1 MIGLRQTAPLFP
13 TSMHLPT
20 LEMPTQDRFS
30 PDLDPSFWDG
40 GAAAAAAPEDA
51 IMGGFTAGK
60 VGPVNVEA
68 IAALH
73 DFLPVKLPRTTC
85 SIPAESLI
93 RQIGRMATTA
103 EPWLPVGTVGPFLI
117 MGHCRAE
124 SSDYWGVPTAFIIRI
139 MIDAEQYES
148 ILKDFISRLGFK
160 PIAAANACESLTAPA
175 FAGDLNAAFS
185 WFVEQYPMSQD
196 DREKM
201 QRLLEEHGKKAFQT
215 IDDLK
220 FLPRHY
226 GVCIMRLATGAQ
238 IYNPE
243 EAPGQSMFPDTLLE
257 KHNVFPLF
265 CGKQHVYLLSASA
278 SVYAFED
285 EWLSSGN
292 EPVKVI
298 PVLADTAAIRAAI
311 ARNRSRSSGQST
323 SHVVAGE
330 LTFSDSGQMV
340 EIDPMDMGRINP
352 ANPNNTA
359 EQLVMWAIYRALT
372 LRASDLHIEK
382 FYNTA
387 RFRARIDGELV
398 VIHSCS
404 EEALQRV
411 IAMIK
416 NWSNMGQ
423 ERQACQD
430 GRFAMRIGQKRVDV
444 RVAAVPHRKE
454 FQKIIMRFLDKMDGI
469 KKLSELNLS
478 QRQMSIVKQIMGR
491 DQGLALVTGPT
502 GSGKTTTLYAF
513 LNSINDDNINIQ
525 TIEDPIEYEIEGIN
539 QTQTDPFHGLSFA
552 NGLRALLR
560 ADPDVILIGE
570 SRDGETAGSAI
581 NAALTGHLV
590 LTTLH
595 ANDSLRAISRLLSMG
610 VEPFLLAD
618 ALAMSQAQR
627 LVRRLCPYCKQPAVI
642 TQEIQDF
649 LYYQGCITE
658 PLTDPLYQKVGCDE
672 CNSTG
677 YTGRIALMEMTL
689 VNGEMSN
696 LIATGAP
703 VNELRRAAEK
713 DGFRTLYQE
722 GLSQV
727 ISGNTTFDEISCL
740 SYTSMS

>member
-1 MIGLRQTAPLFP
+1 
-13 TSMHLPT
+13 
-20 LEMPTQDRFS
+20 MPAQDRIPADLEPSIWDAGAPSPSEPILLGGFS
-30 PDLDPSFWDG
+30 P
-40 GAAAAAAPEDA
+40 A
-51 IMGGFTAGK
+51 K
-60 VGPVNVEA
+60 VGPVNIESVA
-68 IAALH
+68 IEFDL
-73 DFLPVKLPRTTC
+73 LPVKLPRTTC
-85 SIPAESLI
+85 SIPAESLL

-103 EPWLPVGTVGPFLI
+103 EPWMPVGTVGPFLI
-117 MGHCRAE
+117 MGHCRPD
-124 SSDYWGVPTAFIIRI
+124 STDCWGVPEEFIIRI
-139 MIDAEQYES
+139 AIDPEQYES

-160 PIAAANACESLTAPA
+160 PIAATNPCEHLKPPA
-175 FAGDLNAAFS
+175 FGGDLNAAFS
-185 WFVEQYPMSQD
+185 WFTAEFPMSQD

-201 QRLLEEHGKKAFQT
+201 QRLLEEHGKKAFHT
-215 IDDLK
+215 MDDLK

-226 GVCIMRLATGAQ
+226 GVCVMRLATGAQ

-257 KHNVFPLF
+257 KHNVFPLY
-265 CGKQHVYLLSASA
+265 CGKQHIYLLSATA

-298 PVLADTAAIRAAI
+298 PVLADPAAIRAAI
-311 ARNRSRSSGQST
+311 TRNRSRSSTRET
-323 SHVVAGE
+323 SNNVQAGE
-330 LTFSDSGQMV
+330 LTFSDNGQMV
-340 EIDPMDMGRINP
+340 EIDPMDMSRINP
-352 ANPNNTA
+352 ANPNNSA

-539 QTQTDPFHGLSFA
+539 QTQTDPYHGLSFA

-570 SRDGETAGSAI
+570 SRDGETAGAAI

-610 VEPFLLAD
+610 VEPYLLAD

-627 LVRRLCPYCKQPAVI
+627 LVRRLCPYCKQPAAI

-658 PLTDPLYQKVGCDE
+658 ALTDPLYQKVGCDE
-672 CNSTG
+672 CNNTG
-677 YTGRIALMEMTL
+677 YSGRVALMEMCL

-722 GLSQV
+722 GLAQV
-727 ISGNTTFDEISCL
+727 IAGNTTFDEISCL
-740 SYTSMS
+740 SYTSMG

>member
-1 MIGLRQTAPLFP
+1 
-13 TSMHLPT
+13 
-20 LEMPTQDRFS
+20 
-30 PDLDPSFWDG
+30 
-40 GAAAAAAPEDA
+40 
-51 IMGGFTAGK
+51 
-60 VGPVNVEA
+60 
-68 IAALH
+68 
-73 DFLPVKLPRTTC
+73 
-85 SIPAESLI
+85 
-93 RQIGRMATTA
+93 
-103 EPWLPVGTVGPFLI
+103 
-117 MGHCRAE
+117 
-124 SSDYWGVPTAFIIRI
+124 
-139 MIDAEQYES
+139 
-148 ILKDFISRLGFK
+148 
-160 PIAAANACESLTAPA
+160 
-175 FAGDLNAAFS
+175 
-185 WFVEQYPMSQD
+185 
-196 DREKM
+196 
-201 QRLLEEHGKKAFQT
+201 
-215 IDDLK
+215 
-220 FLPRHY
+220 
-226 GVCIMRLATGAQ
+226 
-238 IYNPE
+238 
-243 EAPGQSMFPDTLLE
+243 
-257 KHNVFPLF
+257 
-265 CGKQHVYLLSASA
+265 
-278 SVYAFED
+278 
-285 EWLSSGN
+285 
-292 EPVKVI
+292 
-298 PVLADTAAIRAAI
+298 
-311 ARNRSRSSGQST
+311 
-323 SHVVAGE
+323 
-330 LTFSDSGQMV
+330 
-340 EIDPMDMGRINP
+340 
-352 ANPNNTA
+352 
-359 EQLVMWAIYRALT
+359 MWVIYRALT

-478 QRQMSIVKQIMGR
+478 QRQMSIIKQIMGR

-513 LNSINDDNINIQ
+513 LNSINDDNVNIQ

-539 QTQTDPFHGLSFA
+539 QTQTDAYHGLTFA

-570 SRDGETAGSAI
+570 SRDGETAGAAI

-610 VEPFLLAD
+610 VEAFLLAD

-627 LVRRLCPYCKQPAVI
+627 LVRRLCPYCKQPAAI

-658 PLTDPLYQKVGCDE
+658 PLTEPLYQKVGCDE
-672 CNSTG
+672 CNTTG
-677 YTGRIALMEMTL
+677 YSGRVALMEMCL

-696 LIATGAP
+696 LIAVGAP

-722 GLSQV
+722 GLTQV
-727 ISGNTTFDEISCL
+727 IAGNTTFDEISCL
-740 SYTSMS
+740 SYTSMG

>member
-1 MIGLRQTAPLFP
+1 
-13 TSMHLPT
+13 MHPPDIL
-20 LEMPTQDRFS
+20 MPAQDRI
-30 PDLDPSFWDG
+30 PADLEPSFWDA
-40 GAAAAAAPEDA
+40 GAPAPTEPVL
-51 IMGGFTAGK
+51 MGGFSPAK
-60 VGPVNVEA
+60 VGPVNIESV
-68 IAALH
+68 AAEFDL
-73 DFLPVKLPRTTC
+73 LPVKLPRTTC
-85 SIPAESLI
+85 SIPAENLL

-103 EPWLPVGTVGPFLI
+103 EPWMPVGTVGPFLI
-117 MGHCRAE
+117 MGHCRPD
-124 SSDYWGVPTAFIIRI
+124 STDYWGVPEGFIIRI
-139 MIDAEQYES
+139 AIDPEQYES

-160 PIAAANACESLTAPA
+160 PMAAANPCEHLQIPA

-185 WFVEQYPMSQD
+185 WFTAEFPMSQD

-201 QRLLEEHGKKAFQT
+201 QRLLEEQGKKAFHT

-226 GVCIMRLATGAQ
+226 GVCVMRLATGAQ

-243 EAPGQSMFPDTLLE
+243 EAPGQNMFPDTLLE
-257 KHNVFPLF
+257 KHNVFPLY
-265 CGKQHVYLLSASA
+265 CGKQHIYLLSATA

-292 EPVKVI
+292 DPVKVI
-298 PVLADTAAIRAAI
+298 PVLADPAAIRAAI
-311 ARNRSRSSGQST
+311 TRNRSRTST
-323 SHVVAGE
+323 RETNNNVQAGE
-330 LTFSDSGQMV
+330 LTFSDNGQMV
-340 EIDPMDMGRINP
+340 EIDPMDMSRINP
-352 ANPNNTA
+352 ANPNNSA

-539 QTQTDPFHGLSFA
+539 QTQTDPYHGLSFA

-570 SRDGETAGSAI
+570 SRDGETAGAAI

-610 VEPFLLAD
+610 VEPYLLAD

-627 LVRRLCPYCKQPAVI
+627 LVRRLCPYCKQPAAI

-658 PLTDPLYQKVGCDE
+658 ALTDPLYQKVGCDE
-672 CNSTG
+672 CNNTG
-677 YTGRIALMEMTL
+677 YSGRVALMEMCL
-689 VNGEMSN
+689 VNGGMSN

-722 GLSQV
+722 GLAQV
-727 ISGNTTFDEISCL
+727 IAGNTTFDEISCL

>member
-1 MIGLRQTAPLFP
+1 
-13 TSMHLPT
+13 MHSPQSDIILPH
-20 LEMPTQDRFS
+20 QDRFTA
-30 PDLDPSFWDG
+30 DADPAFWDG
-40 GAAAAAAPEDA
+40 VNNPNHELSNLT
-51 IMGGFTAGK
+51 GGFSAAK
-60 VGPVNVEA
+60 AGPVNVEN
-68 IAALH
+68 AAAASNL
-73 DFLPVKLPRTTC
+73 LPVKLPRTTC
-85 SIPAESLI
+85 SIPAENLL

-117 MGHCRAE
+117 MGHCRPE
-124 SSDYWGVPTAFIIRI
+124 SRDCWGVPAAFVVRI
-139 MIDAEQYES
+139 VIDAGQYES
-148 ILKDFISRLGFK
+148 ILKDFITRLGFK
-160 PIAAANACESLTAPA
+160 PLAASNPCEGLTPPA

-185 WFVEQYPMSQD
+185 WFTAHYPMSPD

-201 QRLLEEHGKKAFQT
+201 QRLLDEHGKKPLQL

-226 GVCIMRLATGAQ
+226 GVCIMRLATGVP

-243 EAPGQSMFPDTLLE
+243 EAPGQTMFPDTLLE
-257 KHNVFPLF
+257 KHNVFPLY
-265 CGKQHVYLLSASA
+265 CGKQHVYLLSATS

-292 EPVKVI
+292 DPVKVI
-298 PVLADTAAIRAAI
+298 PVLADTAAIRGAI
-311 ARNRSRSSGQST
+311 TRNRSRSSGST
-323 SHVVAGE
+323 ASNVAVGE
-330 LTFSDSGQMV
+330 MTFSDNGQLV
-340 EIDPMDMGRINP
+340 EIDPMDMARINP
-352 ANPNNTA
+352 ANPNNSA

-404 EEALQRV
+404 EEALQRT
-411 IAMIK
+411 IAMVK

-430 GRFAMRIGQKRVDV
+430 GRFAMRVGQKRIDV

-539 QTQTDPFHGLSFA
+539 QTQTDPFHGLTFA

-570 SRDGETAGSAI
+570 SRDGETAGAAI

-590 LTTLH
+590 VTTLH

-610 VEPFLLAD
+610 VEPYLLAD

-627 LVRRLCPYCKQPAVI
+627 LVRRLCPYCKAPAAI

-677 YTGRIALMEMTL
+677 YSGRLALMEMCL
-689 VNGEMSN
+689 INGELSN

-722 GLSQV
+722 GLAQV